1 MDWRGQVFL
10 YQNTYKFSTQKKK
23 LLNLHERINL
33 LHTYIFSLLQE
44 NRNVKIAIIDSG
56 IDSKFDAFLC
66 DERKIKEFH
75 DCKDKLK
82 LQDT

>member
-1 MDWRGQVFL
+1 M
-10 YQNTYKFSTQKKK
+10 
-23 LLNLHERINL
+23 LLNLHEWINL

-56 IDSKFDAFLC
+56 IDSKFDAYLC

-82 LQDT
+82 FQDT